1 MDRELGN
8 NGQNGTQHHCLRGN
22 DDGDN
27 DLFDF
32 QMFVELY
39 DTAHGAGALSAALA
53 AVPERSTWI
62 TCHDGGGCCIP
73 IPVLLSV

>member
-8 NGQNGTQHHCLRGN
+8 NEQNGTQHHCLRGN

-27 DLFDF
+27 DIFDF

-39 DTAHGAGALSAALA
+39 DTTHRRARTCHLA
-53 AVPERSTWI
+53 